1 MGTLI
6 LIELK
11 GLIVFT
17 VSKGEFTG
25 CHVLMVFLGKDGSL
39 MIKKVIES
47 TRVEMMEIRAEV
59 NESGDDG

>member
-1 MGTLI
+1 
-6 LIELK
+6 
-11 GLIVFT
+11 
-17 VSKGEFTG
+17 
-25 CHVLMVFLGKDGSL
+25 